1 MYHTFGQSKMIALI
15 KAMNHPQN
23 DFDQDLQ
30 QALGTDQLHLENQ
43 WRLSLNQPAVL
54 SPTDQSPAAH
64 PQTVTVTL
72 TDPEEP
78 LLLSIGTLMIIL
90 PALGLGYLFVYQKR
104 SRR

>member
-1 MYHTFGQSKMIALI
+1 
-15 KAMNHPQN
+15 MNQPQN

-30 QALGTDQLHLENQ
+30 QALGLDQIHLENQ
-43 WRLSLNQPAVL
+43 WRLSLNQPPIL
-54 SPTDQSPAAH
+54 SPANQSTELH
-64 PQTVTVTL
+64 PRSATVTL

-104 SRR
+104 SRHTKNM